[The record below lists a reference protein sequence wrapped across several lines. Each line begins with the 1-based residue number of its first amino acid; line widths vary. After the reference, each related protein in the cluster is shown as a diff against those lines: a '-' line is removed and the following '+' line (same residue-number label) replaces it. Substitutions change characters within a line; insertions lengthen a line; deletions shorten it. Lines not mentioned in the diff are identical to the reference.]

1 MYTRQIER
9 EVKAMKYSFK
19 CPAPCNYEIKVDA
32 QNDNEAMSKLMA
44 SGKVHAK
51 EKHPDM
57 PPMPEQQLKDM
68 LKAGM
73 KKG

>member
-1 MYTRQIER
+1 LQTANEK

-19 CPAPCNYEIKVDA
+19 CPAPCNHQIKVDA
-32 QNDNEAMSKLMA
+32 QNDNEAVDKIMA
-44 SGKVHAK
+44 AGKVHAK
-51 EKHPDM
+51 AAHPDM
-57 PPMPEQQLKDM
+57 PQRSEKQMKDM

>member
-1 MYTRQIER
+1 M

-19 CPAPCNYEIKVDA
+19 CPAPCNHEIKVDA
-32 QNDNEAMSKLMA
+32 PNDDEAMNKIMA
-44 SGKVHAK
+44 AGKVHAK
-51 EKHPDM
+51 EAHPDM
-57 PPMPEQQLKDM
+57 SPMSEQEMKDM

>member
-1 MYTRQIER
+1 M

-32 QNDNEAMSKLMA
+32 QNDNEAMSKLVA